1 MFPAKSAAALQG
13 NKYLNTIYA
22 TTSGLRKLALV
33 TCMPKGGKVYRGMA
47 GLKLPEKFL
56 KAIAAVSNSDSCQQ
70 RYAISLFKLY
80 VDGNLR

>member
-56 KAIAAVSNSDSCQQ
+56 KAKEGGGRGGVEFGFMSTTVRNIPV
-70 RYAISLFKLY
+70 
-80 VDGNLR
+80 